1 MFNVGIG
8 LGGAAPRRLQF
19 ASTFQFPIS
28 EIYSRDFGISF
39 SSVIAPELSTC
50 SSGNS
55 SKSFFNSKR
64 EICRR
69 RFVGEKKVELNDS
82 LSSDRNPITLQKK
95 EGNESRVT
103 GACVLNAFMQML
115 DFYHNFQP
123 FIHVVGIRKFI
134 PFQTAHIR
142 GNFAW

>member
-1 MFNVGIG
+1 MQARHVYNFLVSSKAMFNVGIG

-55 SKSFFNSKR
+55 SKNFFNSRR
-64 EICRR
+64 EIRR

-95 EGNESRVT
+95 
-103 GACVLNAFMQML
+103 
-115 DFYHNFQP
+115 
-123 FIHVVGIRKFI
+123 
-134 PFQTAHIR
+134 R
-142 GNFAW
+142 GK